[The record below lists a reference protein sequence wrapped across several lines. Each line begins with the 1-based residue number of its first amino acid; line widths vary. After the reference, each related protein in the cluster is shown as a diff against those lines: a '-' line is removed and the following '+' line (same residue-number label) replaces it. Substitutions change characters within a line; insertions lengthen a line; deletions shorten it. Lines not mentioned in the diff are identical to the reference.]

1 MYIALLGRITLS
13 IILAIYSVVN
23 YSIGGIYIKL
33 EIYIAR
39 LVDMYGPDDGERS
52 WRSSSSGG
60 VHGEDGREVEG
71 VHVVGRG

>member
-1 MYIALLGRITLS
+1 
-13 IILAIYSVVN
+13 
-23 YSIGGIYIKL
+23 
-33 EIYIAR
+33 
-39 LVDMYGPDDGERS
+39 MYGPDDGGRS